1 MKISTTAHH
10 VFKDC
15 RLSSVALALNSMA
28 RKLER
33 AREGRCTITRMTE
46 GAGTTTASMWLSFRL
61 NRQGSQAECLLED
74 ALPGWL
80 QMISA
85 ELDAYQVPIYNSLG
99 YLAIGVH
106 IGAGRGFA
114 VGYMK
119 ALHALGISV

>member
-15 RLSSVALALNSMA
+15 RLSSVALALNSVA

-61 NRQGSQAECLLED
+61 NRQGSQAECLLE
-74 ALPGWL
+74 
-80 QMISA
+80 
-85 ELDAYQVPIYNSLG
+85 AYQVPIYNSLG